1 MDINLVDGD
10 GDGGRDEFAFL
21 LSYIVYLNNK
31 LNIKDMRNFKF
42 KLKIS
47 IFRDIKLINN
57 FYFLNIFKFCN
68 F

>member
-31 LNIKDMRNFKF
+31 MNIKDMCNFKF

-47 IFRDIKLINN
+47 NFRDIK
-57 FYFLNIFKFCN
+57 
-68 F
+68 